1 MCGIAAIIKHERT
14 RCPASVIHAMRDEV
28 AHRGPDGFGSQFFRV
43 CQQLSPRLPDADCEW
58 TVGLGHRRLAILD
71 LSAAGHQPMS
81 YLGRYW
87 ISYNGEV
94 YNFVELRSELERL
107 GHEFRSTSDT
117 EVILAAYAEW
127 GVDCFSRFRGMWG
140 LAIFDRDRQRVI
152 VSRDHLGIKPLYLW
166 KGDGIVAI
174 VSEIK
179 QLRHVP
185 GFTPRLDEEVAS
197 EFIKTGYEDSE
208 RSFFRGVEPL
218 RAGTWAS
225 IPIGTL
231 VPGAPEDYWHP
242 ETITPS
248 ITDPAEAGRL
258 LADQLRTCVGIQ
270 LRSDVPVGCSL
281 SGGLDSS
288 AITVLAHSLQQGSG
302 QALETFTLTC
312 PGDPIDERAY
322 AESVAEQTSARS
334 HFVTLDPHV
343 FLSDLDN
350 FVWTHDEPVG
360 NLSMYAA
367 YNVARL
373 TREARINVTLNGQG
387 GDEVLSGYWQSYFL
401 HLRELGR
408 SGQIRTLMD
417 HLWGARYGSG
427 NPDLLGQ
434 IPVMLRRYMARRKPP
449 LAIRFGQDTAEE
461 SGASRVL
468 THVLTLDGQQRRL
481 FEMRKLFLPRLL
493 KWDDRNFMAFSV
505 ESRYPFLD
513 HQLIELCLSFSPRAL
528 YRRGW
533 TKCPLRV
540 GLARQLPPLVRD
552 RRTKIGF
559 ETPQDRWL
567 CGPLRPM
574 LEQWL
579 NSDRPIWDHV
589 DRREV
594 RQLAEETWR
603 VAGRRDEVGQTLF
616 RVFIFDRWLDV
627 CQVSA
632 A

>member
-1 MCGIAAIIKHERT
+1 MCGIAAIVKHERT
-14 RCPASVIHAMRDEV
+14 RCAASVVHAMRDEV
-28 AHRGPDGFGSQFFRV
+28 SHRGPDGFGSQFFKA
-43 CQQLSPRLPDADCEW
+43 CQQLSARLPEADCGW

-71 LSAAGHQPMS
+71 LSVAGDQPMA
-81 YLGRYW
+81 YRGRYW

-94 YNFVELRSELERL
+94 YNFVELRAELERC

-127 GVDCFSRFRGMWG
+127 GVHCFSRFRGMWG
-140 LAIFDRDRQRVI
+140 MAIFDRDHQRVI

-166 KGDGIVAI
+166 KGDGVVAI

-185 GFTPRLDEEVAS
+185 GFVPRLDAAVAS

-208 RSFFRGVEPL
+208 RTFFRGVEPL
-218 RAGTWAS
+218 KAGSWAS
-225 IPIGTL
+225 IPLDTL
-231 VPGAPEDYWHP
+231 IPSSPQDYWHP
-242 ETITPS
+242 ETIVPS
-248 ITDPAEAGRL
+248 VTDPAEAGKL

-288 AITVLAHSLQQGSG
+288 AIAVIAHGLKNGSG

-312 PGDPIDERAY
+312 PGDAIDERAY
-322 AESVAEQTSARS
+322 AEAVVEQVRARS
-334 HFVTLDPHV
+334 HFVTLDPNV
-343 FLSDLDN
+343 FLSDLDR

-373 TREARINVTLNGQG
+373 TRESGIKVTLNGQG

-401 HLRELGR
+401 HLRELWRLRQFG
-408 SGQIRTLMD
+408 TLTD
-417 HLWGARYGSG
+417 HLWGARFGEG

-449 LAIRFGQDTAEE
+449 LAIEFGEYDASD
-461 SGASRVL
+461 SGASGVL
-468 THVLTLDGQQRRL
+468 KHVLSLDGQRRRL

-533 TKCPLRV
+533 TKFPLRV
-540 GLARQLPPLVRD
+540 GLTRQLPPLVRD

-567 CGPLRPM
+567 CGPLRPTV
-574 LEQWL
+574 ERWL
-579 NSDRPIWDHV
+579 NSDRPIWDYV
-589 DRREV
+589 DRRAVQE
-594 RQLAEETWR
+594 LAEQTWR
-603 VAGRRDEVGQTLF
+603 VAGKRDELGQTLF
-616 RVFIFDRWLDV
+616 RVYIFDRWLDV
-627 CQVSA
+627 CQVNA